1 MNKELISDLISVV
14 IILFTTFIL
23 LKIVKGFSKKALEK
37 ANNIH
42 FRSIQSIFKVAI
54 ITISIYSCL
63 SVFDLTKDVSKT
75 VLQSG
80 TLIIA
85 IATFAAQQALGNV
98 ISGFSI
104 AFAKPFE
111 VGQKVKVVNG
121 GNIIAEGIIS
131 NITIRH
137 TMIKQFDGQIC
148 IVPNSTMD
156 SSVIINTNYNGD
168 IGNFFEIE
176 IGYGSDVSR
185 AKEILLNVYKNEELA
200 IKKEEAT
207 VFVSQLTSNGLLLKL
222 TVWTKTISDNF
233 LTCSNMR
240 QKVVE
245 CFRCEGIEIPYNTI
259 TLSENDKQIAKKEVV
274 SSSLKVRPKKNKKN

>member
-1 MNKELISDLISVV
+1 MNNNLVANLISVA
-14 IILFTTFIL
+14 IILLTSFIL
-23 LKIVKGFSKKALEK
+23 LKIAKGFYRKTLEK

-42 FRSIQSIFKVAI
+42 FRFIQSIFKVVI
-54 ITISIYSCL
+54 ITITIYSCL
-63 SVFDLTKDVSKT
+63 SVFDITKDISKT

-137 TMIKQFDGQIC
+137 TMIKQFDGQVC

-168 IGNFFEIE
+168 IGNFFEVE
-176 IGYGSDVSR
+176 ISYDSDIKK
-185 AKEILLNVYKNEELA
+185 AKDILLNIYKEEELA
-200 IKKEEAT
+200 IKKDEAS
-207 VFVSQLTSNGLLLKL
+207 VFISQLTANGLLLKL
-222 TVWTKTISDNF
+222 TVWTKTLSDNF

-245 CFRCEGIEIPYNTI
+245 SYQKAGIEIPYNTVSLNNKEKI
-259 TLSENDKQIAKKEVV
+259 VVKEEKKV
-274 SSSLKVRPKKNKKN
+274 SQTKRSSKNTRKV

>member
-1 MNKELISDLISVV
+1 MNNNLVANLISVA
-14 IILFTTFIL
+14 IILLTAFIL
-23 LKIVKGFSKKALEK
+23 LKITKGFYRKTLEK

-42 FRSIQSIFKVAI
+42 FRFIQSILKVVI
-54 ITISIYSCL
+54 ITITIYSCL
-63 SVFDLTKDVSKT
+63 SVFDITKDISKT

-137 TMIKQFDGQIC
+137 TMIKQFDGQVC

-168 IGNFFEIE
+168 IGNFFEVE
-176 IGYGSDVSR
+176 ISYESDVQK
-185 AKEILLNVYKNEELA
+185 AKDILLNVYKEEELA
-200 IKKEEAT
+200 IKKDEAS
-207 VFVSQLTSNGLLLKL
+207 VFVSQLTANGLLLKL
-222 TVWTKTISDNF
+222 TVWTKTLSDNF

-245 CFRCEGIEIPYNTI
+245 SYQKAGIEIPYNTVSLNNKEKI
-259 TLSENDKQIAKKEVV
+259 VIKEEKKV
-274 SSSLKVRPKKNKKN
+274 SQTKRSSKNTTKG

>member
-1 MNKELISDLISVV
+1 MNNNLVANLISVA
-14 IILFTTFIL
+14 IILLTSFIL
-23 LKIVKGFSKKALEK
+23 LKITKGFYRKTLER

-42 FRSIQSIFKVAI
+42 FRFIQSILKVVI
-54 ITISIYSCL
+54 ITITIYSCL
-63 SVFDLTKDVSKT
+63 SVFDITKDISKT

-137 TMIKQFDGQIC
+137 TMIKQFDGQVC

-176 IGYGSDVSR
+176 ISYESDIQK
-185 AKEILLNVYKNEELA
+185 AKDILLNIYKEEELA
-200 IKKEEAT
+200 IKKDEAS
-207 VFVSQLTSNGLLLKL
+207 VFISQLTANGLLLKL
-222 TVWTKTISDNF
+222 TVWTKTLSDNF

-245 CFRCEGIEIPYNTI
+245 SYQKAGIEIPYNTI
-259 TLSENDKQIAKKEVV
+259 SLDNKEKIVVKEEKKV
-274 SSSLKVRPKKNKKN
+274 SQTKRSSKNTTKA

>member
-1 MNKELISDLISVV
+1 MDNNLVANLISVV
-14 IILFTTFIL
+14 IILLTAFIL
-23 LKIVKGFSKKALEK
+23 LKITKSFYKKTLEK

-42 FRSIQSIFKVAI
+42 FRFIQSILKVVI
-54 ITISIYSCL
+54 ITITIYSCL
-63 SVFDLTKDVSKT
+63 SVFDITKDISKT

-137 TMIKQFDGQIC
+137 TMIKQFDGQVC

-168 IGNFFEIE
+168 IGNFFEVE
-176 IGYGSDVSR
+176 ISYDSDIKK
-185 AKEILLNVYKNEELA
+185 AKDILLNIYKGEELA
-200 IKKEEAT
+200 IKKDEVS
-207 VFVSQLTSNGLLLKL
+207 VFVSQLTANGLLLKL
-222 TVWTKTISDNF
+222 TVWTKTLSDNF

-245 CFRCEGIEIPYNTI
+245 SYQKAGIEIPYNTVSLNNKEKIVVKEEKKVSQTKRSSKNI
-259 TLSENDKQIAKKEVV
+259 TKT
-274 SSSLKVRPKKNKKN
+274 